1 MTYSKGTSGEKMNEK
16 IICEKCGSEM
26 EYFIDG
32 STCGTTCKNC
42 GWGCVTTYQAPIKLD
57 STDYKLCIEPI
68 KKPSIEILRCTA
80 SLLGCNFLEAKS
92 KLHDRIFFTNKA
104 SVILDIA
111 LRLKSDNIAFT
122 ITPEFP
128 YEIR

>member
-1 MTYSKGTSGEKMNEK
+1 MIET

-42 GWGCVTTYQAPIKLD
+42 GWGCVTTYQDPIKLD
-57 STDYKLCIEPI
+57 NTNYELCIKPI
-68 KKPSIEILRCTA
+68 INPSVDNLRCIA

-92 KLHDRIFFTNKA
+92 KLQNSITFTKKA
-104 SVILDIA
+104 IAIIDIA
-111 LRLKSDNIAFT
+111 SKLKTNDIAYT
-122 ITPEFP
+122 ITPDFP
-128 YEIR
+128 HNIK